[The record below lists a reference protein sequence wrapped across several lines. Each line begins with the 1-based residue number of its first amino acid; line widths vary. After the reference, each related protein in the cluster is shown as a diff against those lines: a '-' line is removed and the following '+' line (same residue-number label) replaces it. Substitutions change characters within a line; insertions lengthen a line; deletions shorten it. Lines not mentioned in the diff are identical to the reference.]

1 MTCDTLAFAQPSHDA
16 LEGLPAG
23 TDGLQYLCVKY
34 SSLISRLREEVSAKH
49 QAEGEARTLR
59 RRLSDEASLRDAER
73 GQWEEERRT
82 FEVELASLR
91 RYKDSAE
98 EQAAELKRSSNT
110 SKLLSVRCDRLHE
123 ACAEEAQKT
132 LQVLDQATA
141 GSEVL
146 LRQGSELTKI
156 GREHAELLAQ
166 HRDLCDEFTCCREHL
181 TRWRRT
187 ASEMEARAEAASRGR
202 DEAERSARGLQDDL
216 RQALRAASAAR
227 AREQRAVSYAGRG
240 EQALRAREA
249 RLDTVRKVG
258 RRNAQRATS
267 AERRLIKAETVEA
280 SAVALAMDHRD
291 LQANLYAERR
301 AFEAARME
309 VARAE
314 ASEVRAAA
322 STSEAQGELRAEVA
336 LHAAARQRA
345 AELEG
350 ELGHLRSRVERLDG
364 ERGHYASVTDNLRS
378 ELKASFEERDTARS
392 ECSQLTAE
400 QGEYKR
406 RVDRGGPQLSE
417 CRRRLC
423 SAEDTLARAQ
433 AEAAEERR
441 ARERCHNEVIRINDK
456 WRTTKAQCSQL
467 RCRVLALEEAELRYP
482 SRRAA
487 DVMGEEIPG
496 TDTLQMA
503 AVHEPR
509 RVPARADPLWHDG
522 TRFDAGR
529 FGDPLRMDT
538 PSDVVRAEVCGR
550 DAARFDMP
558 EFLDPRTETPTPA
571 PTPTQSV
578 SKLRAADSP
587 ANDVMAIRDFIA
599 QEERRLT
606 SACLGD
612 AATDAD
618 EVSVEEARSGP
629 PSPVDGAG
637 LRVTSPAMVVRS
649 LAHTRSPSGADPEL
663 AALLAA
669 EPRVL
674 RLSGLQGARDADSV

>member
-1 MTCDTLAFAQPSHDA
+1 
-16 LEGLPAG
+16 
-23 TDGLQYLCVKY
+23 
-34 SSLISRLREEVSAKH
+34 
-49 QAEGEARTLR
+49 
-59 RRLSDEASLRDAER
+59 
-73 GQWEEERRT
+73 
-82 FEVELASLR
+82 
-91 RYKDSAE
+91 
-98 EQAAELKRSSNT
+98 
-110 SKLLSVRCDRLHE
+110 
-123 ACAEEAQKT
+123 
-132 LQVLDQATA
+132 
-141 GSEVL
+141 
-146 LRQGSELTKI
+146 
-156 GREHAELLAQ
+156 
-166 HRDLCDEFTCCREHL
+166 
-181 TRWRRT
+181 
-187 ASEMEARAEAASRGR
+187 
-202 DEAERSARGLQDDL
+202 
-216 RQALRAASAAR
+216 
-227 AREQRAVSYAGRG
+227 
-240 EQALRAREA
+240 
-249 RLDTVRKVG
+249 
-258 RRNAQRATS
+258 
-267 AERRLIKAETVEA
+267 
-280 SAVALAMDHRD
+280 
-291 LQANLYAERR
+291 
-301 AFEAARME
+301 
-309 VARAE
+309 
-314 ASEVRAAA
+314 
-322 STSEAQGELRAEVA
+322 
-336 LHAAARQRA
+336 
-345 AELEG
+345 
-350 ELGHLRSRVERLDG
+350 LRSRVERLDG

-496 TDTLQMA
+496 TDTLHMA

-538 PSDVVRAEVCGR
+538 PSEVRAEVCGR
-550 DAARFDMP
+550 DAARFVMP
-558 EFLDPRTETPTPA
+558 DFLDPRTETPTPA

-578 SKLRAADSP
+578 SKFRAADSP

-629 PSPVDGAG
+629 PSPVDGTG
-637 LRVTSPAMVVRS
+637 LRDTSPAMDVRS
-649 LAHTRSPSGADPEL
+649 LGHTRSPSGADPEL

-674 RLSGLQGARDADSV
+674 RLPGRDHRDSVRTP